1 MGSVWLGYSTTPRYL
16 VPVIVHHPDKFSVAH
31 KLDAPLTWLMEF
43 HLSN

>member
-31 KLDAPLTWLMEF
+31 KLDAPLTWLKEF